1 MRTVVFPALER
12 TADSFLARSLD
23 GVCVIGPVPVKVH
36 SEMPRS
42 RCLGD
47 CLPLAMLDLGDC
59 WYANLDT
66 DRDTDLENC
75 VEGSLWWMD

>member
-1 MRTVVFPALER
+1 MNRSAVLWGIRTVVLPARER

-23 GVCVIGPVPVKVH
+23 GVCVAGPVPVKVH

-47 CLPLAMLDLGDC
+47 CLLLAMLDLGDC
-59 WYANLDT
+59 
-66 DRDTDLENC
+66 
-75 VEGSLWWMD
+75 